1 MNQNKEKFR
10 DDIER
15 AERAILVYSWAG
27 IISAIVVMGYSF
39 WSLT

>member
-10 DDIER
+10 DDIDR
-15 AERAILVYSWAG
+15 AERAILAYSWAG
-27 IISAIVVMGYSF
+27 IISAIVVMSYSF

>member
-10 DDIER
+10 DDIGR

-27 IISAIVVMGYSF
+27 IISAIAIMGYSF